1 MAGGRL
7 STTTPL
13 AARGVPGGAGATGP
27 GRLPAAKK
35 GSSLPS
41 GGTFVAGRAVVSQG
55 SGWSGGALQAGT
67 ILSVPLGL
75 GVLVVAFMV
84 VQWLVDRRDPK
95 LVDAPAHKDE
105 DTVGFE

>member
-1 MAGGRL
+1 M
-7 STTTPL
+7 PL
-13 AARGVPGGAGATGP
+13 
-27 GRLPAAKK
+27 
-35 GSSLPS
+35 
-41 GGTFVAGRAVVSQG
+41 GGTLVAGRAVVSTG
-55 SGWSGGALQAGT
+55 SGWSGGPLQAGT

-75 GVLVVAFMV
+75 AVLVVAFMV